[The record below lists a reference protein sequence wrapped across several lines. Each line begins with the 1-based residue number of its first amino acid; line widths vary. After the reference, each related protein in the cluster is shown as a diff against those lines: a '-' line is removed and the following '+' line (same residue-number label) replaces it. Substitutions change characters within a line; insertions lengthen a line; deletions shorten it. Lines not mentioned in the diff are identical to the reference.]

1 MSLVSIINK
10 FRNLREYL
18 RKGGIA
24 KVERINV
31 SQGELLKGRRVVITG
46 GSSGI
51 GLSIAKRF
59 LDEGAMV
66 VITGRSEKRLE
77 DAKREIN
84 NDNLYTLVW
93 DIDNTTIANIKI
105 LECEK
110 ILDGCIDIF
119 VNNAGISRRQKPGH
133 LTRDVWASVLSTNL
147 TGNVFVAQYV
157 CQKWKNANFRGV
169 MLNIASN
176 AGLEPVVDAYGVS
189 KSSLI
194 QLTRGWAK
202 EYGQCGI
209 RINAIAPGV
218 IVGTNI
224 NTIQRSIS
232 PEDNLFSRWYPARRF
247 GTPLEIAEIALFLV
261 SDMSSYIYGQTIV
274 ADGGATL

>member
-1 MSLVSIINK
+1 MSLISLLSKI
-10 FRNLREYL
+10 RNFREYMA
-18 RKGGIA
+18 KGGLARVQKIMVA
-24 KVERINV
+24 K
-31 SQGELLKGRRVVITG
+31 GELLKNRRIVITG

-51 GLSIAKRF
+51 GLAMAKRF
-59 LDEGAMV
+59 LSEGAMV
-66 VITGRSEKRLE
+66 VITGRDE
-77 DAKREIN
+77 AKLSSVKQEIG
-84 NDNLYTLVW
+84 NDTLYTLQW
-93 DIDNTTIANIKI
+93 DIDDLSIIEENVKR
-105 LECEK
+105 CET
-110 ILDGCIDIF
+110 LLGGCIDVF

-169 MLNIASN
+169 MLNIASY